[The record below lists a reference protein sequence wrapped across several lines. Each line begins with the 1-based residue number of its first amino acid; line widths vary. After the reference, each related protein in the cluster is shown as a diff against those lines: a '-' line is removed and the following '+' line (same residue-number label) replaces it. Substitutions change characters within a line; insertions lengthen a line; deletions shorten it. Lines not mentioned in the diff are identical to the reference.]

1 MNTTV
6 HKKLRVGHEIECIV
20 MCVNDT
26 CCRSLNFLKTLR
38 LDENENKDNCELLHD
53 AVVTGK
59 KQNLLS
65 IDVNYDYFIMNKPER
80 VSIHKVI

>member
-1 MNTTV
+1 
-6 HKKLRVGHEIECIV
+6 
-20 MCVNDT
+20 MCVNDI
-26 CCRSLNFLKTLR
+26 CCRSFNFLNTLR
-38 LDENENKDNCELLHD
+38 LDENENEDNCELLHD

-80 VSIHKVI
+80 VSIPKVM